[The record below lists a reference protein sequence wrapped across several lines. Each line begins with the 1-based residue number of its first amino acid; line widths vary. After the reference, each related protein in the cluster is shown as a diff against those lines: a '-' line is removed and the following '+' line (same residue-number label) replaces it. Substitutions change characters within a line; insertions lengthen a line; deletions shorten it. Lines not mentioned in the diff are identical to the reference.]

1 MRTIIKNFL
10 GGILLEKFSL
20 FPLNIISHQ
29 FNIQFINDSLTCF
42 SLFSVLYFNYIVIIE
57 GDINMRSTSLGF
69 TLSYLGTL
77 YFLK

>member
-77 YFLK
+77 FFII